1 MLTELLDNQV
11 TTGLLQAGA
20 AILLCLGV
28 AALCRHYGVRVGR
41 ETSFSLVRGLLQMAL
56 VGVVLGL
63 LLTGGL
69 LVGALILLG
78 MMFAAGWTA
87 AHRLP
92 QIEGSLLIS
101 FLAIGIGAGTV
112 ILFMIAI
119 RALDTQIAVLV
130 PVGSMIIA
138 NSMNACAQAMERFKS
153 DVIAHVGPIEAA
165 LSLGAAPEATVAPY
179 VQSAVYASLLPRLD
193 MLKSLGLV
201 WIPGVM
207 AGMMVSGASPLYAG
221 VYQFIIVAM
230 ILAASGLSGAAAI
243 VLLRRRAF
251 TPAQQLLLRPV
262 PQGDAEHGSR
272 PAG

>member
-1 MLTELLDNQV
+1 MLTEMLDSQV
-11 TTGLLQAGA
+11 ATGLLQAGA

-87 AHRLP
+87 ARRLP

-101 FLAIGIGAGTV
+101 FLAIGVGAGTV

-153 DVIAHVGPIEAA
+153 DVMAHVGPIEAA

-251 TPAQQLLLRPV
+251 TAAQQLLLRPI